1 MFPTLALIVLE
12 LVLTDIVYMHMNL
25 ELFQILSDYMVL
37 AQFLILEIE
46 LSDHLFLL
54 EIIKNYSDLLMQM
67 RVELM
72 FIMEVLLMN
81 SLQKIM
87 D

>member
-1 MFPTLALIVLE
+1 
-12 LVLTDIVYMHMNL
+12 
-25 ELFQILSDYMVL
+25 MVL

-46 LSDHLFLL
+46 LLDHLLLL

>member
-12 LVLTDIVYMHMNL
+12 LVLTDIVYTHMNL

-37 AQFLILEIE
+37 AQFKFLDLE
-46 LSDHLFLL
+46 LLDHLLVL

-72 FIMEVLLMN
+72 FIMET
-81 SLQKIM
+81 
-87 D
+87 